1 MSRRLLLDTGPL
13 GLAVKP
19 RGDAEFDTW
28 FRAIRSDGFEVCIPE
43 IAVYELRREL
53 LRIRSVDSLAI
64 LAEYVQTL
72 TYLPI
77 TTPIILRATELWAE
91 SVSAEDPPLAP
102 RRSMAMSSSPPPP
115 NSSPRAAMTCSLP
128 RPTLRISRCSQPR
141 RSGGT
146 SARCRG
152 PSHTAEGALRRARA
166 VQPEL
171 PAGPARTGRAG

>member
-91 SVSAEDPPLAP
+91 VRQRGRPTAGAEALDGDVILAATAQLLTEGGNDVLIATTNATHL
-102 RRSMAMSSSPPPP
+102 SLF
-115 NSSPRAAMTCSLP
+115 AAAALWRDIRPLP
-128 RPTLRISRCSQPR
+128 RP
-141 RSGGT
+141 
-146 SARCRG
+146 
-152 PSHTAEGALRRARA
+152 
-166 VQPEL
+166 
-171 PAGPARTGRAG
+171 

>member
-1 MSRRLLLDTGPL
+1 MLLLDTGPL

-91 SVSAEDPPLAP
+91 VRQRGRPTAGAEALDGDVILAATAQLLTEGGNDVLIATTNATHL
-102 RRSMAMSSSPPPP
+102 SLF
-115 NSSPRAAMTCSLP
+115 AAAALWRDIRPLP
-128 RPTLRISRCSQPR
+128 RP
-141 RSGGT
+141 
-146 SARCRG
+146 
-152 PSHTAEGALRRARA
+152 
-166 VQPEL
+166 
-171 PAGPARTGRAG
+171 

>member
-1 MSRRLLLDTGPL
+1 MSRLLLLDTGPL

-91 SVSAEDPPLAP
+91 VRQRGRPTAGAEALDGDVILAATAQLLTEGGNDVLIATTNATHL
-102 RRSMAMSSSPPPP
+102 SLF
-115 NSSPRAAMTCSLP
+115 AAAALWRDIRPLP
-128 RPTLRISRCSQPR
+128 RP
-141 RSGGT
+141 
-146 SARCRG
+146 
-152 PSHTAEGALRRARA
+152 
-166 VQPEL
+166 
-171 PAGPARTGRAG
+171 